1 MSEKQD
7 KSGAT
12 IIDAEVEALPPKQ
25 GFLAKLGRWLLLG
38 LVAVAFCVAAAAGY
52 HFYTQPGGI
61 TGSSVAVKP
70 AALPPPA
77 LSIPAPAPAAAPPV
91 TAAAESARLQELE
104 RRLTALSASLERL
117 QQLPGAAADA
127 DRVAAL
133 EEAVKAQ
140 AQAQAKATS
149 DAITEARRSGAEALR
164 LAEAAITGQAQF
176 DQKLADLTRARAADL
191 RQPVALL
198 LAWQSLRDRAAR
210 GIGFVAEANAVAPLL
225 GAAPPASVREAFAAV
240 QAFAANGAPTE
251 TALAGSFASVM
262 EAQQKE
268 AAPTAT
274 EDAALSWWQRALNKL
289 STLVTIRR
297 VGGDAADGSADKLAI
312 AAGLLER
319 GDLAGAQAALEG
331 MQHPGAALAAWR
343 GGAEARLKLEA
354 ALERMQAALRDHF
367 AAAP

>member
-12 IIDAEVEALPPKQ
+12 IIDAEVEALPSKP

-38 LVAVAFCVAAAAGY
+38 LIAVAFCVAAAAGY

-61 TGSSVAVKP
+61 TGSNVAVKP

-77 LSIPAPAPAAAPPV
+77 VTLPAPAPAV
-91 TAAAESARLQELE
+91 DTAAAQKLQELE

-140 AQAQAKATS
+140 AKATS
-149 DAITEARRSGAEALR
+149 DAVAEARRSGAEALR
-164 LAEAAITGQAQF
+164 LAEAAITGQTQF

-210 GIGFVAEANAVAPLL
+210 GSGFVAEANAVAPLL
-225 GAAPPASVREAFAAV
+225 GATPPANVREAFAAV

-274 EDAALSWWQRALNKL
+274 EDATLSWWQRALNKL
-289 STLVTIRR
+289 SNLVTIRR
-297 VGGDAADGSADKLAI
+297 VGGEAADGSTDKLGI

-331 MQHPGAALAAWR
+331 LQHPGAALAAWR

-367 AAAP
+367 ATAP

>member
-12 IIDAEVEALPPKQ
+12 IIDAEVEALPPKP

-38 LVAVAFCVAAAAGY
+38 LIAVAFCVAAAAGY

-61 TGSSVAVKP
+61 TGSNVAVKP

-77 LSIPAPAPAAAPPV
+77 VTLPAPAVAPPPAV
-91 TAAAESARLQELE
+91 DTAAAQKLQELE

-140 AQAQAKATS
+140 AKATS
-149 DAITEARRSGAEALR
+149 DVAADARKSGAEALR

-210 GIGFVAEANAVAPLL
+210 GSGFVAEANAVAPLL
-225 GAAPPASVREAFAAV
+225 GATPPANVREAFAAV
-240 QAFAANGAPTE
+240 QVFAANGAPTE

-274 EDAALSWWQRALNKL
+274 DDATLSWWQRALNKL
-289 STLVTIRR
+289 SNLVTIRR
-297 VGGDAADGSADKLAI
+297 VGGEAADGSADKLGI

-331 MQHPGAALAAWR
+331 LQHPGAALAAWR

-354 ALERMQAALRDHF
+354 ALERMQAAMRDHF

>member
-12 IIDAEVEALPPKQ
+12 IIDAEVEALPPKPS
-25 GFLAKLGRWLLLG
+25 FLAKLGRWLLLG
-38 LVAVAFCVAAAAGY
+38 LIAVAFCVAAAAGY
-52 HFYTQPGGI
+52 HFYTTQSAP
-61 TGSSVAVKP
+61 VALKP
-70 AALPPPA
+70 ATTPLGAPPPVVT
-77 LSIPAPAPAAAPPV
+77 LPAPVTPPVQAPAAD
-91 TAAAESARLQELE
+91 TAKLQDLE
-104 RRLTALSASLERL
+104 RRLAALAASLERL
-117 QQLPGAAADA
+117 QQLPGAASDA

-140 AQAQAKATS
+140 AQAQTKAIA
-149 DAITEARRSGAEALR
+149 DAVAEARKSGAEALR

-210 GIGFVAEANAVAPLL
+210 GSGFVAEANAVAPLL
-225 GAAPPASVREAFAAV
+225 GATPPTTVREAFTAV
-240 QAFAANGAPTE
+240 QAFAASGAPTE
-251 TALAGSFASVM
+251 TALAGSFAAVM

-268 AAPTAT
+268 AVPATAV
-274 EDAALSWWQRALNKL
+274 DAAQNWWQRALNKL
-289 STLVTIRR
+289 SGLVTIRR
-297 VGGDAADGSADKLAI
+297 VGGEAADGGTDKLSI

-331 MQHPGAALAAWR
+331 LHAGAALTAWR
-343 GGAEARLKLEA
+343 GGAEARLKLDA
-354 ALERMQAALRDHF
+354 ALERMQSALRDHF